1 MTLLLIRFSWC
12 ENGNR
17 APQRSGEGLY
27 IECRGWHDWPLGPWG
42 RYLSLRSVQHQI
54 IEFAEDA
61 LLQLVPGDTSVLMHE
76 KWRAKPEEDEE
87 KEKKEEHQGRRG
99 WLRLSG
105 WFTFFFFFFYMK
117 HTCCDQEALLI
128 SWWHLARLFSR
139 IWKKKKRFPLGR
151 WYLVRLTQEQ
161 GCVACYSWYT
171 HNKHTR
177 LYGNKVSGLL
187 RRENSSRSLKVFPL
201 RPSVN
206 HHVNFWLRLLSC
218 IGL

>member
-1 MTLLLIRFSWC
+1 MEI
-12 ENGNR
+12 GP
-17 APQRSGEGLY
+17 PQRSGEELY

-61 LLQLVPGDTSVLMHE
+61 LLQLVPGDASVLMHE

-105 WFTFFFFFFYMK
+105 WFTFFFFFYMK

-128 SWWHLARLFSR
+128 SWWHLARLLSR
-139 IWKKKKRFPLGR
+139 IWKKNQNIFLWAGGTLCDWPR
-151 WYLVRLTQEQ
+151 
-161 GCVACYSWYT
+161 
-171 HNKHTR
+171 
-177 LYGNKVSGLL
+177 NKVVMLATADTLTTSTHGCMAIKFLDYL
-187 RRENSSRSLKVFPL
+187 EQKTLQG
-201 RPSVN
+201 PSKY
-206 HHVNFWLRLLSC
+206 FLSVLQSTIMSTSDC
-218 IGL
+218 VCSPA